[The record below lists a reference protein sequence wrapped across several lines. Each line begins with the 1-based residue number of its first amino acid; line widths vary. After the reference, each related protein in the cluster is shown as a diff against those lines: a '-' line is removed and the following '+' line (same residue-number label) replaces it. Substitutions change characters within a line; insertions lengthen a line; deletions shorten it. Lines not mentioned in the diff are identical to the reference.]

1 MFIADHE
8 VIDLES
14 SKGIQSIRGS
24 KDLTAK
30 GIPVKNKKGKEQQ
43 IRITKGPKDVWKEP
57 RTEKMNRKKVAGKK
71 V

>member
-8 VIDLES
+8 VIDLENN
-14 SKGIQSIRGS
+14 KGIQSIRGW

-30 GIPVKNKKGKEQQ
+30 GIPEKNRKGKEQQ
-43 IRITKGPKDVWKEP
+43 IKITKGPKDMWKEP
-57 RTEKMNRKKVAGKK
+57 RTEKMNRKKAAGKK